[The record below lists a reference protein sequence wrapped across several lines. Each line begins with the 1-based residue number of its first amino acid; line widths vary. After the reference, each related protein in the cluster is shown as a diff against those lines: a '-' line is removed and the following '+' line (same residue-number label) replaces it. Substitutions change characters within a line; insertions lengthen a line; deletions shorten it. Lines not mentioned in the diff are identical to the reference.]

1 MELPEAEAFIDPVPE
16 DVPGYYAAT
25 RHPMDLGTGEGGGG
39 GGGGR
44 WLRFYNSNACY
55 YLTVYN

>member
-39 GGGGR
+39 GGGGGGDGGCA
-44 WLRFYNSNACY
+44 SII
-55 YLTVYN
+55 VMHVII